1 MAISY
6 VAATPKKTIEAWPD
20 AARPLPP
27 FVRDYIERGAAE
39 GTRNDTIFKVAQQF
53 MACGYSMNE
62 AETYI
67 LRRAIADGGAR
78 VDGEARQAIKS
89 AFRSTAVTEPITV
102 GSGAHH
108 GTAASPKNAESD
120 FMRALRAAFLPGESI
135 AVVESKENDAGE
147 WKPSIATIKT
157 LEEWGRWHGKMGDIN
172 KLFGGTAGGAFI
184 GINPVKAGSLVRSND
199 NVSAF
204 RHVLVEW
211 DKDIP
216 LAEQASKIE
225 ASGLPVSVMLTSGGK
240 SVHAWVRVDATNVEE
255 WKQRRDFLFAQFQC
269 DPKNKDLARVSRCP
283 GAMRGDK
290 EQKVLA
296 VGLGPKSWAEWE
308 QRNEW
313 VPESFGVFD
322 LVEKGPE
329 PPPEVIK
336 GVLRRGCVMQ
346 ISSGPKM
353 RKSYLLI
360 DLAFSV
366 QAGLPWLG
374 METNPGPVF
383 YLDAENQ
390 AALIRERLPKV
401 ARARGVQLTP
411 AINDRFRI
419 CPLRWKLRG
428 KSLPDIVQGVTRAMR
443 AMPQPPVLAIL
454 EPLYL
459 LLRGAKEKEA
469 EEVTQALEELDELC
483 REVGCAIA
491 FVHHF
496 SKGSQTGKASM
507 DRASGSGALSR
518 FPDAIVTLTPPD
530 DPKKGDKP
538 DWQATVGVDLR
549 WFAPM
554 PDFKLWWKGDHYEA
568 SPKTTYVVKSH
579 RTGSYADKYGS
590 IVAAM
595 PRLKRHRSDPAQCEV
610 TAWCTVNLKLDL
622 KEAWN
627 VFNSL
632 RQEEYSF
639 VRSLGDGSWIGAT
652 VPNDDDDTAPF

>member
-1 MAISY
+1 MAIQFQASS
-6 VAATPKKTIEAWPD
+6 PKPLVEAWPD

-27 FVRDYIERGAAE
+27 FVRDYIERGAPE
-39 GTRNDTIFKVAQQF
+39 GTRNDTIFKAAQQF
-53 MACGYSMNE
+53 MACGYSQVE
-62 AETYI
+62 AEAYI
-67 LRRAIADGGAR
+67 VRRAIADGTS
-78 VDGEARQAIKS
+78 DGEARQAIKS
-89 AFRSTAVTEPITV
+89 AFKSTAVTEPITLAA
-102 GSGAHH
+102 GSKNGA
-108 GTAASPKNAESD
+108 TASKKQESD
-120 FMRALRAAFLPGESI
+120 TMRALRAAFLPGESI
-135 AVVESKENDAGE
+135 AIVESRENDAGE
-147 WKPSIATIKT
+147 WKPSVATIKT
-157 LEEWGRWHGKMGDIN
+157 LEQWGAWLAKMGSID
-172 KLFGGTAGGAFI
+172 KLFSGTAGGAFI
-184 GINPVKAGSLVRSND
+184 GINPVKGGAQVRSND
-199 NVSAF
+199 NVAAF

-211 DKDIP
+211 DDKGMS

-240 SVHAWVRVDATNVEE
+240 SVHAWVRVDAKDAEE
-255 WKQRRDFLFAQFQC
+255 WKARRDFLFEQFQC

-296 VGLGPKSWAEWE
+296 VGLGPKTWAEWE

-322 LVEKGPE
+322 LVERGPE

-366 QAGLPWLG
+366 QAGIPWLG
-374 METNPGPVF
+374 LETNPGPVF

-401 ARARGVQLTP
+401 AAARGVKLSP
-411 AINDRFRI
+411 AINSRFVI
-419 CPLRWKLRG
+419 CPLRWKLKG

-443 AMPQPPVLAIL
+443 AMPVPPVLAIL

-530 DPKKGDKP
+530 EPKSDKQAKP
-538 DWQATVGVDLR
+538 DWQATVGMDLR
-549 WFAPM
+549 WFP
-554 PDFKLWWKGDHYEA
+554 PVTEFKVWWKGDHYEA
-568 SPKTTYVVKSH
+568 SPKTTYVVKAH
-579 RTGSYADKYGS
+579 RPGSYADKYGA
-590 IVAAM
+590 ILATM
-595 PRLKRHRSDPAQCEV
+595 PKLKRHRDDVSQCDV
-610 TAWCTVNLKLDL
+610 TAWCASAFKLEL
-622 KEAWN
+622 KEARN
-627 VFNSL
+627 AFESL
-632 RQEEYSF
+632 RGAEYNF
-639 VRSLGDGSWIGAT
+639 VRSLGDGLWIGAS
-652 VPNDDDDTAPF
+652 VPDDTDDTAPF